1 MPSNQSKEHGD
12 SIKNYNV
19 YQQLGKGGFAQV
31 YRAEVKETLQEVAI
45 KIVSFTPFARSF
57 EI

>member
-1 MPSNQSKEHGD
+1 MPSNQSKEQGD

-45 KIVSFTPFARSF
+45 KIV
-57 EI
+57 